1 MLAIRKATL
10 KSLWITENVS
20 AALETH
26 SGTGPGQG
34 PEPLPAAP
42 RTPRPGPGPVATATP
57 PTGRAPGRAPWR
69 ARAGRLGKRGCCALK
84 GSRPRPPP
92 AAPLPLAE
100 PSPGAESFL
109 ISIGCRP
116 PRPPPSPFRLAD
128 AGRSSLPGPL
138 AFPHSRRKAAPLRP
152 RSDWPRARPPP
163 PCRPPVGAGGPPCPA
178 PLRGRAPRRRPA
190 LRGRPQRHRRQ
201 RDGGGGDGRRVGLGP
216 RRGAPGGGRRGDGGG
231 RGGRDGG
238 GRSRAGAGAH
248 EPLRDVGDRPLGA
261 QLRAQVSRAEP
272 SPPPAGAGRGAGRG
286 LRRRSPRGPGVGQPS
301 QAAGGGRGARRRHRG
316 PLRHGAS
323 RRGAGGEELR
333 IHPGAMSARGV
344 FRRRTKRE
352 EVMVA
357 AGCES
362 GSPGKRGGGRAPGGA
377 GLRREELGAA
387 AACAAPAGAALL
399 PGMPHVSA
407 ERRAAELR
415 APSGRRRG
423 VVCLRAGRNPGRAVS
438 GGSASRRKESR
449 NGAVS
454 WSTWTR
460 GVEECWG
467 EEELCGASGTSGNSG
482 TAFRSG
488 SCGWWDAGGRGGGV
502 RRWCGS
508 WKEPLFTRVAPSG
521 VSVAVRSGCQLQLG
535 GNFCEVRLE

>member
-1 MLAIRKATL
+1 
-10 KSLWITENVS
+10 
-20 AALETH
+20 
-26 SGTGPGQG
+26 
-34 PEPLPAAP
+34 
-42 RTPRPGPGPVATATP
+42 
-57 PTGRAPGRAPWR
+57 
-69 ARAGRLGKRGCCALK
+69 
-84 GSRPRPPP
+84 
-92 AAPLPLAE
+92 
-100 PSPGAESFL
+100 
-109 ISIGCRP
+109 
-116 PRPPPSPFRLAD
+116 
-128 AGRSSLPGPL
+128 
-138 AFPHSRRKAAPLRP
+138 
-152 RSDWPRARPPP
+152 
-163 PCRPPVGAGGPPCPA
+163 
-178 PLRGRAPRRRPA
+178 
-190 LRGRPQRHRRQ
+190 
-201 RDGGGGDGRRVGLGP
+201 
-216 RRGAPGGGRRGDGGG
+216 
-231 RGGRDGG
+231 
-238 GRSRAGAGAH
+238 
-248 EPLRDVGDRPLGA
+248 
-261 QLRAQVSRAEP
+261 
-272 SPPPAGAGRGAGRG
+272 
-286 LRRRSPRGPGVGQPS
+286 
-301 QAAGGGRGARRRHRG
+301 
-316 PLRHGAS
+316 
-323 RRGAGGEELR
+323 
-333 IHPGAMSARGV
+333 
-344 FRRRTKRE
+344 
-352 EVMVA
+352 MVA

-521 VSVAVRSGCQLQLG
+521 VSVAVRSSCQLQLG
-535 GNFCEVRLE
+535 GNFCKVTLE